1 MGRSPLRRW
10 QGLKRLRP
18 KKVEKARKRVVK
30 RVQMLQ
36 KKKDAE
42 KQKHYKDL
50 QKLHMQRVAEYKQ
63 ADDIAK
69 AIGRGVLN
77 LKSQK
82 ADLRAKFKQESSE
95 HKRELL
101 EKQIDSVDA
110 GLDNAENRFDK
121 AKDKVQDIKEQ
132 QEVAKKKMEEAKLK
146 CEACGEL
153 QIDQVQKEDLV
164 VAKAKA
170 LAFAKAQI
178 PKGAL
183 VLKSKKGLGESD
195 DDEDPE
201 S

>member
-1 MGRSPLRRW
+1 MHE
-10 QGLKRLRP
+10 Q
-18 KKVEKARKRVVK
+18 ARKRVVK

-42 KQKHYKDL
+42 KQKYYKDL

-69 AIGRGVLN
+69 AIGREVLN

-82 ADLRAKFKQESSE
+82 ADLRAKLKQESSE

>member
-42 KQKHYKDL
+42 KQKYYKDL

-69 AIGRGVLN
+69 AIGREVLN

-82 ADLRAKFKQESSE
+82 ADLRAKLKQESSE

-132 QEVAKKKMEEAKLK
+132 QEVAKKK